1 VGKTAG
7 VTSVGILQGGKTGLA
22 YRLRFIE
29 FGTKAHQVIATA
41 YQRTKRGRRRGQGKK
56 ALAGPGFGPRVVV
69 EIPAIS
75 AKHPMARTLDE
86 DSPRAITA
94 LTKSL
99 YVALR
104 DFCARQ
110 PGGKAT

>member
-1 VGKTAG
+1 
-7 VTSVGILQGGKTGLA
+7 
-22 YRLRFIE
+22 
-29 FGTKAHQVIATA
+29 
-41 YQRTKRGRRRGQGKK
+41 
-56 ALAGPGFGPRVVV
+56 
-69 EIPAIS
+69 
-75 AKHPMARTLDE
+75 MARTLDE